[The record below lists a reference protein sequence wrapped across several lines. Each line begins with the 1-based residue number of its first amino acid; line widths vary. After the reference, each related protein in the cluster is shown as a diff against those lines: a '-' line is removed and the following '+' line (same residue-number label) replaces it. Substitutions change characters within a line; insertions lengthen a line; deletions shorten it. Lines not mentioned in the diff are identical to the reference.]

1 MGGGAARGGPNYAHQ
16 RSGHKEKAKE
26 AFIIGVKRPKTGML
40 KAAGRLQAAAAEA
53 SSGSE
58 SGNERIAD
66 PKRGRRKPDM
76 NINSKMCI
84 F

>member
-1 MGGGAARGGPNYAHQ
+1 
-16 RSGHKEKAKE
+16 
-26 AFIIGVKRPKTGML
+26 ML